1 VTDDKSNAI
10 WEMQFI
16 WPFKADYRILY
27 VNKNYQHTIIGRIQ
41 RDYVWIMSRTPII
54 DAEEYKNM
62 VRIIKDSD
70 YDITKIKL
78 IPQQALRDRK
88 K

>member
-1 VTDDKSNAI
+1 MLIKITNILLLEEFKDEFDAI
-10 WEMQFI
+10 VI
-16 WPFKADYRILY
+16 A
-27 VNKNYQHTIIGRIQ
+27 TG
-41 RDYVWIMSRTPII
+41 WIMSRTPII